1 MSNSEATYHTHYK
14 SNKSKKNLKSRSTF
28 KDHVEILCSTANYKH
43 HVLRRIRTYLT
54 LQKAKLYNA
63 FVIWMFC
70 HKKYCLKNEKIQY
83 KPLEIDYNSNE
94 SYDEFLRR
102 SNQVL
107 IYQKHLR
114 ALAKEMYKRLADIN
128 PDFMKPC
135 FTIKEITYYLQNGC
149 ALKPPSTNSMHYGIN
164 LVLFRSFLL
173 SNRLPLSVK
182 QSQSLPEFKYRIK
195 TLRNIA
201 CTWAICGT

>member
-43 HVLRRIRTYLT
+43 HVLRRIRAYLT
-54 LQKAKLYNA
+54 LQKAKLHNA
-63 FVIWMFC
+63 FVNSHFNYASVIWMFC

-114 ALAKEMYKRLADIN
+114 ALAKEMYKRLD
-128 PDFMKPC
+128 
-135 FTIKEITYYLQNGC
+135 
-149 ALKPPSTNSMHYGIN
+149 
-164 LVLFRSFLL
+164 
-173 SNRLPLSVK
+173 
-182 QSQSLPEFKYRIK
+182 
-195 TLRNIA
+195 
-201 CTWAICGT
+201 

>member
-1 MSNSEATYHTHYK
+1 M
-14 SNKSKKNLKSRSTF
+14 
-28 KDHVEILCSTANYKH
+28 
-43 HVLRRIRTYLT
+43 RRIRTYLT

-63 FVIWMFC
+63 FVNSHFNYASVIWMFC

-102 SNQVL
+102 SNKVL

-128 PDFMKPC
+128 SDFMKPY
-135 FTIKEITYYLQNGC
+135 FTIKKITYYLQNGC
-149 ALKPPSTNSMHYGIN
+149 VLKLPSTNSMHYGIN
-164 LVLFRSFLL
+164 LVLFRS
-173 SNRLPLSVK
+173 
-182 QSQSLPEFKYRIK
+182 
-195 TLRNIA
+195 
-201 CTWAICGT
+201 